1 MHLDGRLG
9 SAKRGPGEQRQAQI
23 DRRGIQ
29 GIDGVVQIETRV
41 GVGVEFCGLGDQML
55 GEVGMDLP
63 GTGPV
68 GVGQGVPG
76 DPLAAEAGVIAFGAE
91 GSQTGFDV
99 AQRPA
104 RSIER
109 RPWTDTDRDRKTF
122 GLCDGRDSVTRTDE
136 TRRVAGSP

>member
-76 DPLAAEAGVIAFGAE
+76 DPLAAEAGVIAFVAE

-104 RSIER
+104 S
-109 RPWTDTDRDRKTF
+109 
-122 GLCDGRDSVTRTDE
+122 G
-136 TRRVAGSP
+136 